1 MEENIN
7 NRWICVQCAC
17 HLENSFKF
25 CPKCGLKLSQSLNK
39 ETSAR
44 SVENDQLSLFAK
56 PRKSTQRARLIPS
69 NATVSQRVSSN
80 LLHQALL
87 FRPDFNCLVFQS
99 TRPKKKRS
107 GEDSIFG
114 GEKKKDVFSR
124 STWLFQWESWEKTR
138 NQGEARPFQ

>member
-7 NRWICVQCAC
+7 NQWICVQCAC

-25 CPKCGLKLSQSLNK
+25 CPKCGLKLSQPLNK

-44 SVENDQLSLFAK
+44 SVENDQLSLSLRSPGNQLNEHGLCHRMQQF
-56 PRKSTQRARLIPS
+56 P
-69 NATVSQRVSSN
+69 NVC
-80 LLHQALL
+80 LLLRQALL
-87 FRPDFNCLVFQS
+87 FRPDFNSLVFQL

-114 GEKKKDVFSR
+114 GKKKNDVLSR